1 MQPQAQPLQS
11 PSISALRLLSCLSV
25 KPSSLEVQA
34 WPRGNRFQNTPLQY
48 PIPHPTPPL
57 PQADLGAPLPWPVP
71 DGLGPGGWRPE
82 ARVGERQAGKEDERG
97 PQGLNCR
104 PQPCLGLCLVG
115 GN

>member
-48 PIPHPTPPL
+48 PIPPTPPL